1 MFRTYVKG
9 FMNDTLRS
17 GICDDRRVFMS
28 LEKGYLTQYEDVYD
42 LPGRVYD
49 TSKAVYGTIGSVMSL
64 QKGYL
69 TQ

>member
-1 MFRTYVKG
+1 
-9 FMNDTLRS
+9 
-17 GICDDRRVFMS
+17 MS

-69 TQ
+69 TQYRVGTNLENTWKPGK

>member
-1 MFRTYVKG
+1 
-9 FMNDTLRS
+9 
-17 GICDDRRVFMS
+17 MS